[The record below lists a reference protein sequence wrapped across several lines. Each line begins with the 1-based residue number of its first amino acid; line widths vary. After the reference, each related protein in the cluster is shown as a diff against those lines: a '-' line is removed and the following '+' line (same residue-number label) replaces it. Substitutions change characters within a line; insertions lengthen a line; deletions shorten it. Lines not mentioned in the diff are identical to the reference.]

1 MKFLL
6 KGCLKGCLL
15 PLGIFW
21 GMLGLLGLVLQLHW
35 NLFGDGA
42 KQKSWLKSN
51 RLLAVESAALCR
63 DAEKDVLMDD
73 AYSWLRSGGDHKL
86 KPSSFESIRFY
97 DLDSGAKLPPS
108 YSVEKNYEL
117 SLAADYNLVL
127 RWRRQFTYIGNNPP
141 LFFDPHYDFVV
152 TCYVSKDPL
161 KVVGF
166 SDVMVGQ

>member
-1 MKFLL
+1 MKIFL
-6 KGCLKGCLL
+6 KGFLQGCLL

-21 GMLGLLGLVLQLHW
+21 GMLGLFGLVSQLHW

-42 KQKSWLKSN
+42 RQKSWLKRN

-63 DAEKDVLMDD
+63 DVEKDRLIDD
-73 AYSWLRSGGDHKL
+73 AYLWLRNGGDHRL
-86 KPSSFESIRFY
+86 KPSTFESIRFY

-117 SLAADYNLVL
+117 SLDADYNLVL

-161 KVVGF
+161 KVVGL
-166 SDVMVGQ
+166 SDVMIGQ

>member
-6 KGCLKGCLL
+6 KGCLQGCLL

-21 GMLGLLGLVLQLHW
+21 GMLGLFGLVLQLHW

-63 DAEKDVLMDD
+63 DAEKDKLMDD
-73 AYSWLRSGGDHKL
+73 TYSWLRNGGNHRL

-97 DLDSGAKLPPS
+97 DLDSGADLPPS
-108 YSVEKNYEL
+108 YSGKNYEL
-117 SLAADYNLVL
+117 SLDAGYSLVL

-141 LFFDPHYDFVV
+141 LFFDPHYDFEV
-152 TCYVSKDPL
+152 TCFVSKEPL
-161 KVVGF
+161 KIVGF
-166 SDVMVGQ
+166 SDVMIGQ